1 MSASAT
7 AEWLVSAPA
16 GFDSESLEAV
26 FSRSATTSMQHA
38 EDCAPVRR
46 SAGVSRADRDA
57 RREGRFI
64 ERIAI
69 VLSLLLHATFG
80 WYLLTTSRVDAP
92 APTAELIDSNRVS
105 VELLTIKPDPLPA
118 PPPPMPIAPQRV
130 PPVPTVNVIVEQS
143 PIQVAPLAVERPME
157 VAEIVEPTPVQTVEP
172 QPATPITAPV
182 TAAEPINS
190 ARAKREQ
197 SDYVRTLMAWLMRHR
212 TYPDAAKKEKAQGI
226 VKVRF
231 SIDRAG
237 NVLSATA
244 VSSSGSAVLDEA
256 AVNVL
261 RLASPVPRM
270 PDSMRMSKL
279 SITLPIEYSL
289 TTD

>member
-16 GFDSESLEAV
+16 GFDWEPLEAV
-26 FSRSATTSMQHA
+26 SSRSTTTNMQSA
-38 EDCAPVRR
+38 EDRTSVRL
-46 SAGVSRADRDA
+46 SARTSRAGRDF
-57 RREGRFI
+57 RGESRLI

-69 VLSLLLHATFG
+69 VVSVLLHLGIG
-80 WYLLTTSRVDAP
+80 WYLLTTSLADAP
-92 APTAELIDSNRVS
+92 APTAEIIDSNRVS
-105 VELLTIKPDPLPA
+105 VELLTIKPDQRPA
-118 PPPPMPIAPQRV
+118 PPPPMPVAPQRV
-130 PPVPTVNVIVEQS
+130 QPVPTAKVIVEQS
-143 PIQVAPLAVERPME
+143 PIHLAPLAVAQPME
-157 VAEIVEPTPVQTVEP
+157 VVEIVEPTPVQTAEP
-172 QPATPITAPV
+172 QPVTPVTAPA

-212 TYPDAAKKEKAQGI
+212 TYPDAAKKDKAQGI

-244 VSSSGSAVLDEA
+244 VSSSGSAVLDQA

-261 RLASPVPRM
+261 RLASPVPPM